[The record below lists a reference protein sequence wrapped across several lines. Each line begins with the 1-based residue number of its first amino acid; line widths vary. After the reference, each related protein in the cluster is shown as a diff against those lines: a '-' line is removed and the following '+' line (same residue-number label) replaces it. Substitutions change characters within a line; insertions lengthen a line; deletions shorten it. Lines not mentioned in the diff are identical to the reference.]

1 MEIVYI
7 VIDRQYLRQEGII
20 RACRFGRYFT
30 SVDDVL
36 NYFRAVDD
44 DKDLIVI
51 TAPKYEY
58 FRIKERGEKCI

>member
-7 VIDRQYLRQEGII
+7 VVDRQYLRKEGLI
-20 RACRFGRYFT
+20 RACRFARFFT

-36 NYFRAVDD
+36 MYFRSVNE

-51 TAPKYEY
+51 TAPLYEY
-58 FRIKERGEKCI
+58 KRIKERNGKCF